1 MKEEAYTN
9 PFIKSRVDS
18 PFQKHPDLKTVY
30 QSEYNSIVRL
40 LGEIK
45 KDPDRQSMAIV
56 LTGAPGSGKT
66 HLSMR
71 IAKNLLKTNR
81 ILYVRQPTAMESISH
96 FIYSKI
102 LESFCEKVPKTD
114 YSQFLHFLSKSFSS
128 ILLKSK
134 KDYPKDK
141 EIFNS
146 IDSDTLS
153 IFNETGEPETAVK
166 GRNWETI
173 EQKILE
179 WWEREYGLTGLSP
192 EILRAFVKYA
202 ACEDTKKRQIIF
214 RWINGSALSMEEAE
228 EVGLTPHHTDIDNEY
243 FASEAMT
250 VISRLSIHDEPV
262 IVIFDQLEGLDFNH
276 GLLFLFFD
284 SVKELIT
291 KSINTLFIFNIFED
305 KLAKWKNIISPSA
318 FERIS
323 QLSLNLNTPDLTSK
337 IEILKIRSK
346 EAGVPLDIFFTDD
359 EVEIIAKNQ
368 TIRTMLIN
376 ASNLFRNRTEGIPLP
391 AKAETYEEK
400 LEAKIN
406 ELRHE
411 IDLIKNHLN
420 IKSKSSEEI
429 LITREIE
436 VFFQETQKEI
446 TRKKYEVNVY
456 SETEDTGK
464 LAEIA
469 SPFTGN
475 EILETG
481 RLKTSRKILP
491 EHILFRGKDSHTAAG
506 FLHMNGITLTSRLK
520 SLNSMCEN
528 YPDINFFLMRDVSSS
543 EITAKGAKSLINDL
557 SSRSNFNIKEIS
569 QKERIDFELLYEL
582 ILAIKNLDLEIEP
595 LRALSIA
602 KKIIKNNFVFEI
614 FESCGIE
621 I

>member
-1 MKEEAYTN
+1 MKQEAYTN

-18 PFQKHPDLKTVY
+18 PFQSHPDLKTVY
-30 QSEYNSIVRL
+30 QKEYNSIVKL
-40 LGEIK
+40 LDTIK
-45 KDPDRQSMAIV
+45 KDPDKQSICAV
-56 LTGAPGSGKT
+56 LTGSPGSGKT

-71 IAKNLLKTNR
+71 IAKNLIKTNR
-81 ILYVRQPTAMESISH
+81 IFYVRQPSSMESISH

-141 EIFNS
+141 EVFNS
-146 IDSDTLS
+146 IDSDPLN
-153 IFNETGEPETAVK
+153 IFNETGEPKTAVK
-166 GRNWETI
+166 EKNWEII

-179 WWEREYGLTGLSP
+179 WWEKEFTMTGLCP
-192 EILRAFVKYA
+192 EILKAFVKYA
-202 ACEDTKKRQIIF
+202 ACEDPKKRQIIF

-228 EVGLTPHHTDIDNEY
+228 EAGLTPHHTDIDNEY
-243 FASEAMT
+243 FALEAIK
-250 VISRLSIHDEPV
+250 VISRLSVHDEPV
-262 IVIFDQLEGLDFNH
+262 IIIFDQLEGLDYNH
-276 GLLFLFFD
+276 GMLFLFFD
-284 SVKELIT
+284 SIKELIT
-291 KSINTLFIFNIFED
+291 KSINTLFIFNLFED
-305 KLAKWKNIISPSA
+305 KLNKWKNIISPSA
-318 FERIS
+318 YERIS
-323 QLSLNLNTPDLTSK
+323 QVTLNLANPDTNSK

-346 EAGVPLDIFFTDD
+346 EAGVPLDIFFTDE
-359 EVEIIAKNQ
+359 EVEIIAQNK

-391 AKAETYEEK
+391 VKAETYEEK

-406 ELRHE
+406 ELRQE

-436 VFFQETQKEI
+436 VFFNETQKEV
-446 TRKKYEVNVY
+446 TRKKFEKIVY

-469 SPFTGN
+469 SSFTGN

-491 EHILFRGKDSHTAAG
+491 EHILFRGKNKHTAAG

-528 YPDINFFLMRDVSSS
+528 YPDINFFLMRDASSS
-543 EITAKGAKSLINDL
+543 QITAKGAKSLINEL
-557 SSRSNFNIKEIS
+557 GSRSNFHLKEIS
-569 QKERIDFELLYEL
+569 EKERIDFELLYEL
-582 ILAIKNLDLEIEP
+582 ILAIKNLDLDIEP

-614 FESCGIE
+614 FESCEIE